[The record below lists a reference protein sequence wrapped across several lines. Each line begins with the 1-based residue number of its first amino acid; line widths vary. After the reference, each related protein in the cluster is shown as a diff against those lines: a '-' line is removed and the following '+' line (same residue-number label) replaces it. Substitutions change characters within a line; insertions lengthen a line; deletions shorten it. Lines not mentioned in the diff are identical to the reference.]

1 MRNEDRLTVSDQAS
15 MHFSIK
21 KGLDLPIAGQPEQTI
36 FDAHKPHSVAII
48 GSDYIGMKPT
58 MMVEEGQQVKLG
70 QILFS
75 DKRNPGVHFT
85 SPGAGTVKKIN
96 RGAKRVL
103 QSVIIDLAGDDEIT
117 FDKYDQDSLA
127 NLDRDVVKKNLLDSG
142 LWVSL
147 RTRPY
152 SKSPE
157 PTSTP
162 HSIFVTA
169 MDTNPLAA
177 DPKLIINEYAQD
189 FNNGL
194 TVLSRLTD
202 GKVFVCGA
210 DTNLPVNSQTNVEVH
225 SFSGPHPAGLA
236 STHIHYLDPVSAN
249 KTVWQINYQDVIAI
263 GKLFTSGQLWVERII
278 SLAGTLVNK
287 PRLLRT
293 RLGANTEDLVK
304 DEVQNVQSR
313 VISGSVL
320 HGHTANNWA
329 AYLGRFHNQIS
340 VIAEGYERE
349 FFGWIKPG
357 SKKFSALNVF
367 VSKLLGN
374 KQFNLTTSQN
384 GSPRAMVPVGAFEL
398 VMPLDILPTQLL
410 RALIVKDTDAAQTLG
425 CLELDEEDLSLC
437 SFVCSGKF
445 DYGPALRTN
454 LTQIEKEG

>member
-1 MRNEDRLTVSDQAS
+1 

-21 KGLDLPIAGQPEQTI
+21 KGLDLPISGKPEQTI
-36 FDAHKPHSVAII
+36 FDANPVNSVAVL
-48 GSDYIGMKPT
+48 GNEFVGMKPT
-58 MMVEEGQQVKLG
+58 MLVEEGQQVKLG
-70 QILFS
+70 QALFS
-75 DKRNPGVHFT
+75 DKKNPGVHFT
-85 SPGAGTVKKIN
+85 SPGAGTVKAIN

-103 QSVIIDLAGDDEIT
+103 QSVIIELSGDDEVT
-117 FDKYDQDSLA
+117 FEKYDQAKLA
-127 NLDRDVVKKNLLDSG
+127 DLDRESVKKNLLDSG
-142 LWVSL
+142 LWVAF

-157 PTSTP
+157 PESIP
-162 HSIFVTA
+162 SSIFVTA
-169 MDTNPLAA
+169 IDSNPLAA
-177 DPKLIINEYAQD
+177 EPNIIISEYADD
-189 FNNGL
+189 FDNGL
-194 TVLSRLTD
+194 TVLSQLTD
-202 GKVFVCGA
+202 GKIFVCASDG
-210 DTNLPVNSQTNVEVH
+210 TLPSNSQEQVEAH
-225 SFSGPHPAGLA
+225 TFSGPHPAGLA
-236 STHIHYLDPVSAN
+236 STHIHLLDPVSAN
-249 KTVWQINYQDVIAI
+249 KTVWQIGYQDVIAI
-263 GKLFTSGQLWVERII
+263 GKLFTTGHLWVERII

-287 PRLLRT
+287 PRLIRT

-304 DEVQNVQSR
+304 DEVQDVQSR

-374 KQFNLTTSQN
+374 KQFDLTTSQN

-410 RALIVKDTDAAQTLG
+410 RALIVKDTDAAQALG